1 MFASQIDSEELK
13 SLPLKAFEGDTY
25 IIDNLQDAR
34 AAVKRL
40 SQERVL
46 GFDTET
52 KPSFKKGENNP
63 VSMLQLATEKEAWL
77 FRLNRIGQVPDLLT
91 ICADPSILKIG
102 AAIRDDIRLIRKLM
116 SGKPE
121 GFIDLQ
127 ELVPKYGIQNFGLRK
142 LAAIV
147 LGFRI
152 SKSQQ
157 LSNWDAEVLSESQIR
172 YAATDAWVSL
182 AIYLKL
188 ISSTDHGPAQ

>member
-1 MFASQIDSEELK
+1 
-13 SLPLKAFEGDTY
+13 
-25 IIDNLQDAR
+25 
-34 AAVKRL
+34 
-40 SQERVL
+40 
-46 GFDTET
+46 
-52 KPSFKKGENNP
+52 
-63 VSMLQLATEKEAWL
+63 MLQLATEKEAWL

-127 ELVPKYGIQNFGLRK
+127 ELVPTYGIQNFGLRK